1 MRKREAAYKL
11 AQQKMR
17 TSGKEDE
24 GTQVFAYQG
33 SNSGSFS
40 GTGWRSSSGFFQT
53 RNLGQNCSR
62 FFFERRL
69 YGLVVR
75 IWKLAG
81 FEFEIQ
87 VAKIFVDR
95 FLALA

>member
-1 MRKREAAYKL
+1 
-11 AQQKMR
+11 MR

-40 GTGWRSSSGFFQT
+40 GTGWRSSSGFFQA
-53 RNLGQNCSR
+53 RDLGENCGR
-62 FFFERRL
+62 FLFERGFH
-69 YGLVVR
+69 GLVVR